1 MSEAQ
6 PQPTLVL
13 GDKVWCPS
21 CTKHVQLVRVTIAA
35 RDINV
40 HSRIVYNLVKRK
52 KVFGLRIA
60 QGRTLRVCTSCLDAH
75 NSTDQQDGLVSSEE
89 LEVDS

>member
-1 MSEAQ
+1 MGEAQ

-13 GDKVWCPS
+13 GDKVWCPF
-21 CTKHVQLVRVTIAA
+21 CTKHIHLVRVTTAA
-35 RDINV
+35 RSINV
-40 HSRIVYNLVKRK
+40 PSRTVYNLVKRK

-60 QGRTLRVCTSCLDAH
+60 QSRTLRVCTSCLDAH
-75 NSTDQQDGLVSSEE
+75 DSADQQDGVAISEV

>member
-13 GDKVWCPS
+13 GDKVWCPY
-21 CTKHVQLVRVTIAA
+21 CTKHVHLVRVTIAA
-35 RDINV
+35 RGIDVN
-40 HSRIVYNLVKRK
+40 SRTVYNLVKRK

-60 QGRTLRVCTSCLDAH
+60 QGRTLRVCTSCLNAQDSA
-75 NSTDQQDGLVSSEE
+75 DQQAGLAS
-89 LEVDS
+89 

>member
-13 GDKVWCPS
+13 GDKVWCPF
-21 CTKHVQLVRVTIAA
+21 CAKHVHLVRVTIAA
-35 RDINV
+35 RGINV

-52 KVFGLRIA
+52 QVFGLRIA

-75 NSTDQQDGLVSSEE
+75 DSADQQGGVAVSEI